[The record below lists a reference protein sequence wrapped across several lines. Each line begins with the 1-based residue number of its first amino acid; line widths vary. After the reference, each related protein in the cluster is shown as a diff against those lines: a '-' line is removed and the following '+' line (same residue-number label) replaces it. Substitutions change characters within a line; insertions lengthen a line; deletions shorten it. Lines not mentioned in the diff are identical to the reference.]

1 MQGLHER
8 DMDTVQMSG
17 QIYDQKKEGGAESEY
32 LHLIPAEF
40 ILIIT
45 LVLLRPNN
53 GFEAY

>member
-1 MQGLHER
+1 
-8 DMDTVQMSG
+8 MDTVQMSG